1 MPTQL
6 SYLRTQRRFT
16 LAVSFA
22 DTFTSIVKR
31 DFRSS
36 NVVMC
41 IFFEPPIKSLI
52 FHVSGTSAD
61 GDTINDLPLRLA
73 SHIRALCP
81 PHHAPGSEM
90 SN

>member
-6 SYLRTQRRFT
+6 SYLCAQGRFT
-16 LAVSFA
+16 LALPFPG
-22 DTFTSIVKR
+22 TFTSIVKR

-36 NVVMC
+36 NMAMSVS
-41 IFFEPPIKSLI
+41 FEPPIKSPI

-61 GDTINDLPLRLA
+61 GETINDLPLRLA
-73 SHIRALCP
+73 SRNRAFCP

-90 SN
+90 PN